1 MKKTAISK
9 SCLYTSLKDN
19 VSLSSY
25 SAKSLKGK
33 EIIICK
39 SEYHNNITESIVY
52 DIINNLSSKQ
62 KKSLAIINAPGTFE
76 LPFCIKLILDKFAKK
91 TSTNP
96 LIIIAV
102 GCVIKGETKHDE
114 YISSTVINAIRNLS
128 LEYKIPILNGI
139 ITTLNKKQA
148 IDRAGTK
155 YSKGSDLADAL
166 NSLVE
171 VIDKIGSSK

>member
-9 SCLYTSLKDN
+9 SSLYTSLDDGKLLN
-19 VSLSSY
+19 SY
-25 SAKSLKGK
+25 STRSLKGR
-33 EIIICK
+33 EIIIFK

-62 KKSLAIINAPGTFE
+62 KKSLAIINVPGTFE
-76 LPFCIKLILDKFAKK
+76 LPFCIKLVLDKFIKK
-91 TSTNP
+91 KSTNS

-128 LEYKIPILNGI
+128 LEYKVPILNGI
-139 ITTLNKKQA
+139 VTTLNKKQA

-155 YSKGSDLADAL
+155 YSKGSDLVDAL

-171 VIDKIGSSK
+171 IIHKIGSIK

>member
-1 MKKTAISK
+1 MKKTVISK
-9 SCLYTSLKDN
+9 SYLYTSLKDK
-19 VSLSSY
+19 VSLNSY
-25 SAKSLKGK
+25 SVKSLKGK

-39 SEYHNNITESIVY
+39 SEYHNDITESIVY

-62 KKSLAIINAPGTFE
+62 KKSLAIINVPGTFE
-76 LPFCIKLILDKFAKK
+76 IPFCIKLILDKFAKK
-91 TSTNP
+91 TGTNP

-171 VIDKIGSSK
+171 IIDKIGSSK

>member
-1 MKKTAISK
+1 MKKTAINK
-9 SCLYTSLKDN
+9 SRLYTSLHDEA
-19 VSLSSY
+19 SLNSY
-25 SAKSLKGK
+25 SSRSLKNK

-39 SEYHNNITESIVY
+39 SEYHNNITESIIY
-52 DIINNLSSKQ
+52 DIINNLTSKQ
-62 KKSLAIINAPGTFE
+62 KKSLAMINVPGTFE
-76 LPFCIKLILDKFAKK
+76 LPFCIKLILDKFVKK
-91 TSTNP
+91 ESTNS

-128 LEYKIPILNGI
+128 LEYKTPILNGI

-155 YSKGSDLADAL
+155 YSKGSDLVDAL
-166 NSLVE
+166 NSLLGI
-171 VIDKIGSSK
+171 IDKIGSSK

>member
-1 MKKTAISK
+1 MKKTVISK
-9 SCLYTSLKDN
+9 SRLYTSLKDSA
-19 VSLSSY
+19 SLNSY

-39 SEYHNNITESIVY
+39 SEYHNDITDSMVY
-52 DIINNLSSKQ
+52 DIVNNLSSKQ
-62 KKSLAIINAPGTFE
+62 KKSLAIINVPGTFE
-76 LPFCIKLILDKFAKK
+76 LPFCIKLVLDKFAKK
-91 TSTNP
+91 KSINP

-128 LEYKIPILNGI
+128 LEYKTPILNGI
-139 ITTLNKKQA
+139 LTTFNKRQA
-148 IDRAGTK
+148 IDRAGIK
-155 YSKGSDLADAL
+155 FSKGSDLADAL

-171 VIDKIGSSK
+171 IIDKIGSS

>member
-9 SCLYTSLKDN
+9 SCLYTSLKDK

-52 DIINNLSSKQ
+52 DVINNLSSKQ

>member
-9 SCLYTSLKDN
+9 SYLYTSLKDK
-19 VSLSSY
+19 VSLNSY

-33 EIIICK
+33 KIIICK

-62 KKSLAIINAPGTFE
+62 KKSLAIINVPGTFE

-91 TSTNP
+91 TGTNP

-171 VIDKIGSSK
+171 IIDKIGSSK

>member
-9 SCLYTSLKDN
+9 SSLYTSLNDGK
-19 VSLSSY
+19 SLNSY
-25 SAKSLKGK
+25 STKSLKGR

-62 KKSLAIINAPGTFE
+62 KKGLAIINAPGTFE
-76 LPFCIKLILDKFAKK
+76 LPFCIKLVLDKFIKK
-91 TSTNP
+91 KSTNS
-96 LIIIAV
+96 LIVIAV

-128 LEYKIPILNGI
+128 LEYKVPILNGI
-139 ITTLNKKQA
+139 VTTLNKKQA

-171 VIDKIGSSK
+171 IIDKIGSIK

>member
-9 SCLYTSLKDN
+9 SSLYTSLNDGKLLN
-19 VSLSSY
+19 SY
-25 SAKSLKGK
+25 STRSLKGR
-33 EIIICK
+33 EIIIFK

-62 KKSLAIINAPGTFE
+62 KKSLAIINVPGTFE
-76 LPFCIKLILDKFAKK
+76 LPFCIKLVLDKFIKK
-91 TSTNP
+91 KSTNS

-128 LEYKIPILNGI
+128 LEYKVPILNGI
-139 ITTLNKKQA
+139 VTTLNKKQA

-171 VIDKIGSSK
+171 IIHKIGSIK

>member
-9 SCLYTSLKDN
+9 SSLYTSLNDGKLLN
-19 VSLSSY
+19 SY
-25 SAKSLKGK
+25 STRPLKGR

-52 DIINNLSSKQ
+52 DIINNLSPKQ

-76 LPFCIKLILDKFAKK
+76 LPFCIKLVLDKFIKK
-91 TSTNP
+91 KSTNS

-128 LEYKIPILNGI
+128 LEYKVPILNGI
-139 ITTLNKKQA
+139 VTTLNKKQA

-166 NSLVE
+166 NSLVQI
-171 VIDKIGSSK
+171 IDKIGSSK

>member
-9 SCLYTSLKDN
+9 SCLYTSLKDK

>member
-9 SCLYTSLKDN
+9 SCLYTSLKDK

-171 VIDKIGSSK
+171 LIDKIGSGK

>member
-1 MKKTAISK
+1 MKKTTISK
-9 SCLYTSLKDN
+9 SRLYTSLKN
-19 VSLSSY
+19 SVSLNSY
-25 SAKSLKGK
+25 FARSLKGK

-39 SEYHNNITESIVY
+39 SDYHNNITDSIVY
-52 DIINNLSSKQ
+52 DVVNNLSSKQ
-62 KKSLAIINAPGTFE
+62 KKVLAIVNVPGTFE
-76 LPFCIKLILDKFAKK
+76 LPFCIKLILDKYAKRK
-91 TSTNP
+91 SINP

-139 ITTLNKKQA
+139 ITTLNEKQA

-171 VIDKIGSSK
+171 IIDKIGSSK

>member
-9 SCLYTSLKDN
+9 SCLYTSLKDK

-171 VIDKIGSSK
+171 VIDKIGSCK

>member
-9 SCLYTSLKDN
+9 SSLFTSLNDGKLLN
-19 VSLSSY
+19 SY
-25 SAKSLKGK
+25 STRSLKGR

-52 DIINNLSSKQ
+52 DIINNLSPKQ

-91 TSTNP
+91 TGTNP

-148 IDRAGTK
+148 IDRAGSK

-171 VIDKIGSSK
+171 IIDKIGSSK